1 MERLRVVSC
10 AIVVLIQILTR
21 DVGQTRSMLFFVR
34 QQKNK
39 LEELISLVGMDM
51 SDTGIPRRI
60 RKVR

>member
-1 MERLRVVSC
+1 MVSC
-10 AIVVLIQILTR
+10 AIVVLVQILTR
-21 DVGQTRSMLFFVR
+21 DVGQTKSMLFFVR
-34 QQKNK
+34 KQKNR